1 MEHTT
6 KQLCSFYFVALDDTT
21 FKCKVCGTKRTK
33 AKSAGYSNLT
43 SHLDKKH
50 PDYLAQFEASQ
61 ELLVGTLHQHGFV
74 DAKATNLHAWVQW
87 IVERNQPF
95 SEVENP
101 LTRNM
106 SRLTPI
112 CVKTLKAAMDKVTRN
127 VEAKIAAE
135 LPDVFG
141 LCIDG
146 WTDGSKHF
154 CAIFATYAVANAR
167 HTPLLAMSPLLK
179 PDSMDADAH
188 IAFIEETLGLYGKEL
203 ANLAFLTGDNCSTNV
218 SMAAKMGV
226 PLVGCYSHKF
236 NLAMKAFLLPYE
248 SDLLSIHAI
257 MKRLGRLRPA
267 GELTRFTD
275 LLPICRNVTRWS
287 STFQMVQRYL
297 ALLPFL
303 PEVSGVRDLLLLS
316 GQNTRVKKLFFVLE
330 QFESVTKQLQ
340 AEDLDMAD
348 ARTMFHGLHC
358 RHPTLPYLALEA
370 EIHHYPNFDNGVA
383 KVLSLRED
391 ELTTAE
397 KD

>member
-61 ELLVGTLHQHGFV
+61 ALLVGTLHQHGFV

-154 CAIFATYAVANAR
+154 CAIFATYAVDNVR
-167 HTPLLAMSPLLK
+167 HTPLLAMSPLLT

-203 ANLAFLTGDNCSTNV
+203 SNLAFVTGDN
-218 SMAAKMGV
+218 
-226 PLVGCYSHKF
+226 
-236 NLAMKAFLLPYE
+236 
-248 SDLLSIHAI
+248 
-257 MKRLGRLRPA
+257 
-267 GELTRFTD
+267 
-275 LLPICRNVTRWS
+275 W
-287 STFQMVQRYL
+287 
-297 ALLPFL
+297 
-303 PEVSGVRDLLLLS
+303 VRDLLLLS

-397 KD
+397 KAALVMFLLDPDSVAGSSTPLSYADELLLQNVAEWDQQQASTAA